1 MENFWHWLKM
11 SFNMHIRWIRVPLG
25 QLATAKLYKAKSNL
39 KAKIIWR
46 WILPFHEQLE
56 KPLFLGRTMKH
67 TGHVSCFWK
76 CAKSISHCDVQVS
89 KVRKNDK
96 DGTCARLHLLSAFTE
111 TSTTCAWSLTNPAGT
126 MRLQMTH
133 LWLPKLM
140 SILAEATRDASWDT
154 SQVVTNSCWWIA
166 MEDPKG
172 LLQLLKKWRVSTHK
186 MVQEDMDACLEQFDN
201 FKYELSAVT
210 SYLIRD
216 LKYHCIFLVHFDT
229 QLLH

>member
-1 MENFWHWLKM
+1 MHRQWVGTIHRGVVQTDQREKVKALWLVISSKNMENFWHWLKM

-25 QLATAKLYKAKSNL
+25 QLATAKLYKAKSDL
-39 KAKIIWR
+39 KAKIICR

-96 DGTCARLHLLSAFTE
+96 DGTCARLHLLSTFTE

-140 SILAEATRDASWDT
+140 SILAESNLWCILGHFP
-154 SQVVTNSCWWIA
+154 SGHQ
-166 MEDPKG
+166 
-172 LLQLLKKWRVSTHK
+172 QLLVDRYGRPKRAAAIPEEMRGVDPQNGTGRHG
-186 MVQEDMDACLEQFDN
+186 CL
-201 FKYELSAVT
+201 SWAVW
-210 SYLIRD
+210 
-216 LKYHCIFLVHFDT
+216 
-229 QLLH
+229 